1 MERIRIVMPGPVTVV
16 GVVRA
21 MLPVVIACAL
31 LAACGKRTPPAAPDP
46 EPTRLREV
54 AAEPVDCDA
63 YAARGLLVQAES
75 REAFRAALGEPDSV
89 ITATVPNRHDPAI
102 TDTVVA
108 LYYADLSA
116 IIWKPG
122 YEGARDLLEHVEVR
136 DNRYL
141 RWPSLGIGARARNI
155 ITALGPPKEQSPTQ
169 LVYECGP
176 SEAVPEPLVFELRAG
191 RVRRVVFNRYV
202 D

>member
-1 MERIRIVMPGPVTVV
+1 MRAGTAVTMVWPLAIVCLF
-16 GVVRA
+16 
-21 MLPVVIACAL
+21 LP
-31 LAACGKRTPPAAPDP
+31 ACGKRPQHQLVP
-46 EPTRLREV
+46 EPTVV
-54 AAEPVDCDA
+54 AVEPVDCDA
-63 YAARGLLVQAES
+63 YATRGLLVQGES

-89 ITATVPNRHDPAI
+89 RTETVPNRHDPAI

-108 LYYADLSA
+108 LYYADLTA

-141 RWPSLGIGARARNI
+141 RWPALGIGARARDVI
-155 ITALGPPKEQSPTQ
+155 AALGQPKQQSPTQ

-176 SEAVPEPLVFELRAG
+176 SEAVAEPLVFELRAG

>member
-1 MERIRIVMPGPVTVV
+1 M
-16 GVVRA
+16 RA
-21 MLPVVIACAL
+21 ATTLAVACTL
-31 LAACGKRTPPAAPDP
+31 CVACGKRTPQLALGP
-46 EPTRLREV
+46 EPTRGAVL
-54 AAEPVDCDA
+54 AAEPVDCHA
-63 YAARGLLVQAES
+63 YATRGLLVQAES

>member
-1 MERIRIVMPGPVTVV
+1 MPGPVTVV

-89 ITATVPNRHDPAI
+89 RMETVPNRHDPAVV
-102 TDTVVA
+102 DTVVA
-108 LYYADLSA
+108 LYYTDLTA
-116 IIWKPG
+116 IVWKPG
-122 YEGARDLLEHVEVR
+122 YPEARDLLEHVEVR
-136 DNRYL
+136 SNRYL
-141 RWPSLGIGARARNI
+141 RWPSLGIGARARDI
-155 ITALGPPKEQSPTQ
+155 IAALGQPFEKSPAR
-169 LVYECGP
+169 LVYHCGP
-176 SEAVPEPLVFELRAG
+176 SEAVDEPLVFGLRAG
-191 RVRRVVFNRYV
+191 RVRSVAFNRYV